1 MKTHMTSLTLGLFL
15 VLLSCTQSTV
25 NKKDEIARLLKT
37 DKDWAEASSAGDGMK
52 MASYYDSMG
61 VAVSGTRLIKG
72 HPDLEQYWTGALGSP
87 GFHLTWEA
95 QGADISGDLGYTY
108 GLWNMSIIKENDTTK
123 SQGIYLATWRK
134 QSNGDWKVLFD
145 KP

>member
-15 VLLSCTQSTV
+15 VLLSCTESTV
-25 NKKDEIARLLKT
+25 NEKDEIARLLKT

-72 HPDLEQYWTGALGSP
+72 HPDLEKYWTGALGSP
-87 GFHLTWEA
+87 GLHLTWEA

-108 GLWNMSIIKENDTTK
+108 GLWNMNIIKESDTTK